1 MPLKMDLYKP
11 RLLKITCTQSYVCV
25 GTTMNKQTLHYCF
38 NYIHCAPPQ
47 NVCCD
52 QHGNQQGKS
61 YIYHTTQEQTYLKM
75 CYLAHLHRCFTFS
88 HACV

>member
-1 MPLKMDLYKP
+1 MDLYKP

-38 NYIHCAPPQ
+38 NYQ
-47 NVCCD
+47 
-52 QHGNQQGKS
+52 
-61 YIYHTTQEQTYLKM
+61 YHTTQEQTYLKM